1 MIRPFTFLCMLS
13 TVGSGLYLYT
23 EKHSAEMLDRQIGRA
38 IHCTQAARER
48 TGLLRAE
55 WAVLNDP
62 ARLQTMADQYL
73 ALKPMAPGQFVQMA
87 DLGGRLPAPV
97 APSAQPAAGTDD
109 DSAADA
115 AAASAPPAAPADV
128 VPTPSPADPG
138 LADAAPVKVAA
149 QPAPAK
155 AAAHGATPGAG
166 HNSATAKLVA
176 HATPRKQHPVAVAG
190 GDGIGRDNPLAHSA
204 PLPLASPQP
213 TARVMSAM
221 ARPVHSSLG
230 GWAGARPAVMTATPS
245 SIGASPY
252 IGSALGVRTS
262 LPPAIPLGNQ

>member
-38 IHCTQAARER
+38 IHGTQAARER

-97 APSAQPAAGTDD
+97 APSAQPAPMTTQPRTPQLHLRRRQR
-109 DSAADA
+109 
-115 AAASAPPAAPADV
+115 PPTSCLHLRRPIPDW
-128 VPTPSPADPG
+128 PT
-138 LADAAPVKVAA
+138 
-149 QPAPAK
+149 Q
-155 AAAHGATPGAG
+155 
-166 HNSATAKLVA
+166 
-176 HATPRKQHPVAVAG
+176 R
-190 GDGIGRDNPLAHSA
+190 R
-204 PLPLASPQP
+204 
-213 TARVMSAM
+213 
-221 ARPVHSSLG
+221 
-230 GWAGARPAVMTATPS
+230 
-245 SIGASPY
+245 
-252 IGSALGVRTS
+252 
-262 LPPAIPLGNQ
+262 